1 MDFLEDL
8 ELYNQA
14 MENAYL
20 VITNKLD
27 VDEILV
33 DLNNDDLEEFSL
45 PFNPFLHD
53 DISNEEIDEV
63 IEHFTGLEEYEK
75 CAELVKCKVEYV

>member
-14 MENAYL
+14 MDNAYL

-27 VDEILV
+27 LEDLLV
-33 DLNNDDLEEFSL
+33 ELDNDDLAEFSL
-45 PFNPFLHD
+45 PFNPFLHE

-75 CAELVKCKVEYV
+75 CAELVNYKSVNV

>member
-1 MDFLEDL
+1 MDLTWS
-8 ELYNQA
+8 
-14 MENAYL
+14 YL

-75 CAELVKCKVEYV
+75 CAELVKCKVEHV